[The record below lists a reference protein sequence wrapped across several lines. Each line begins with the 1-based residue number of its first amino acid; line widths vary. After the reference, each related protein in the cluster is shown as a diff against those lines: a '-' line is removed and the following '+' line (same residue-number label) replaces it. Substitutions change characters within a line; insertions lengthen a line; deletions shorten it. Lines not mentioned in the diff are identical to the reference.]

1 MSTVIYFGVDL
12 AGHVNPTLGLMK
24 KLVDKGEEVFY
35 YCTDEYREKIEET
48 GAKFKS
54 YRDLAHFGT
63 YDGGGI
69 ETFLVF
75 ADFILSKSKIIL
87 DNLLD
92 EIAELRP
99 DYIIHDAFCY
109 WGKEISKILNIPGIS
124 VFDSFAF
131 IDEMANIDPS
141 FFMENILRAGEDPLY
156 KKYKGNTNMYKKLIQ
171 KVSKSIAKKHN
182 LQDSNVINDIF
193 LSKQG
198 LNILFTSKQLQIYS
212 EAFDDTYLFTGYSIY
227 HRNGEVD
234 FPFEKLTN
242 KPLVYISLGTIFN
255 DRLDIYRSFINAFG
269 DTDLQVVMSIGQKIH
284 IEDLGCVPE
293 NFIVKNV
300 VPQLEVL
307 KYADAFITHGGANS
321 VHESIN
327 FLVPMVL
334 LPQNFDQ
341 FMGAMAVERVGAGI
355 YIRNQEEGI
364 SKIKMV
370 VNKVLTEPSYK
381 ENCRKIKDS
390 FKKAGGLDKSV
401 EEIFKF
407 VGNKRGIYENT

>member
-24 KLVDKGEEVFY
+24 KLVDTGEEVFY

-63 YDGGGI
+63 YDGDGI

-92 EIAELRP
+92 EIVEIQP

-109 WGKEISKILNIPGIS
+109 WGKEVSNILNIPGIS

-131 IDEMANIDPS
+131 IDEMADIDPS

-171 KVSKSIAKKHN
+171 KVSKSIARKHN
-182 LQDSNVINDIF
+182 LQDTNVINDIF

-212 EAFDDTYLFTGYSIY
+212 EAFDDSYLFTGYSIY
-227 HRNGEVD
+227 HRNDEVN
-234 FPFEKLTN
+234 FSFEKLED

-255 DRLDIYRSFINAFG
+255 DRLDMYKSFIKAFS
-269 DTDLQVVMSIGQKIH
+269 DEDIQVIMSVGQKVN
-284 IEDLGCVPE
+284 IEELGYIPQ
-293 NFIVKNV
+293 NFTVKNV

-307 KYADAFITHGGANS
+307 KQADVFITHGGANS

-327 FLVPMVL
+327 FLVPMVV

-341 FMGAMAVERVGAGI
+341 FMGAMAVERVGTGI

-364 SKIKMV
+364 SNIKIA
-370 VNKVLTEPSYK
+370 VNKVLTETIYM
-381 ENCRKIKDS
+381 ENCREIKDS
-390 FKKAGGLDKSV
+390 FKKAGGLENAVD
-401 EEIFKF
+401 EIFKF